1 MASSGSGYDLSPST
15 FSPDGRIFQIEYA
28 SKAVE
33 NAGTALGVRCKDGI
47 VLAVEKPLVSKMLLP
62 SSSRRIHTIDEHSGL
77 AFTGFVSDARQI
89 MNRARQDALG
99 YAKNYG
105 TKIPPAVLAERLA
118 SYVHYFTLHGALRPF
133 GSSILLASYD
143 PDAKRHE
150 LHMIEPSGVT
160 YEYFACA
167 AGKGRQAARTE
178 LEKLTLGN
186 KREGSSENLVTVAEG
201 MKQLARIIYILRS
214 DAPENKPFELEMSVV
229 SEESGWKH
237 VGVPKDTIAEVVTRA
252 KAELEEEEDEETVL
266 VLLALTALAQASLL

>member
-47 VLAVEKPLVSKMLLP
+47 VLAVEKPLASKMLLP
-62 SSSRRIHTIDEHSGL
+62 TSSRRIHTIDEHSGL

-89 MNRARQDALG
+89 MNRARQDALA

-133 GSSILLASYD
+133 GSTILLASYD
-143 PDAKRHE
+143 PDEKRHE

-178 LEKLTLGN
+178 LEKLALGN
-186 KREGSSENLVTVAEG
+186 KREGSSENTVTVADG
-201 MKQLARIIYILRS
+201 MKQLARIITILRS
-214 DAPENKPFELEMSVV
+214 DAPESKPFELEMSVL
-229 SEESGWKH
+229 SEGSGWKH
-237 VGVPKDTIAEVVTRA
+237 VGVPKGTIKDVQATA
-252 KAELEEEEDEETVL
+252 KAELEDEEEEDDMEE
-266 VLLALTALAQASLL
+266 